1 MRHVQVHRDPRD
13 VVWLTLD
20 RPDARNAFNAELIAE
35 LAQAATMLHAQPP
48 RAVVLAGNGPSFSAG
63 ADIAWMRSM
72 KDRSREEN
80 LADARTTSAMFRTL
94 DALPCAVVGRVHGH
108 ALGGGVGLVAV
119 CDMVVAETHTV
130 FGFTEVRLGIAPAII
145 SPFVVRKIGQSH
157 ARALFVSGER
167 FDAEWAQRI
176 GLVHRVVAGDDLDDA
191 VDDILAEVLAAGPGA
206 IVAAKSLPE
215 LASAPLDEA
224 TETTATI
231 IADLRTSEEGQEGMA
246 AFLQKRP
253 PRWTT

>member
-1 MRHVQVHRDPRD
+1 
-13 VVWLTLD
+13 
-20 RPDARNAFNAELIAE
+20 
-35 LAQAATMLHAQPP
+35 
-48 RAVVLAGNGPSFSAG
+48 
-63 ADIAWMRSM
+63 
-72 KDRSREEN
+72 
-80 LADARTTSAMFRTL
+80 
-94 DALPCAVVGRVHGH
+94 
-108 ALGGGVGLVAV
+108 
-119 CDMVVAETHTV
+119 
-130 FGFTEVRLGIAPAII
+130 LGIAPAII

-206 IVAAKSLPE
+206 VVAAKSLPE

-224 TETTATI
+224 TETTTTI